1 MDSLVGYTGF
11 VGSNLHNARQ
21 FDNVY
26 NSGNIKMAYGTEPDL
41 LVYSGLRAEKYMANQ
56 YPEKDF
62 QAILEAIENIKAI
75 NPKKLV
81 LISTI
86 DVYNDP
92 FNVDENTPIQEETLE
107 PYGLNRYYLE
117 KWVMKNYNEYL
128 IVRLPGLYG
137 LNLKKNFIYDFINII
152 PFMLTENKYTELLEK
167 DLSLNQYYDKLDNG
181 FYKCNVNNEKD
192 KKILRTIF
200 QKIGFSALNF
210 TDSRGV
216 FQFYNLKYLWGHIEK
231 ALERKIKV
239 LNLAVEPVQINEI
252 YRYITGNNFQNE
264 ILNKKIP
271 NYNFKTIH
279 KELCVKN
286 GYLFEK
292 EFVLE
297 DIKRFVEGLV

>member
-1 MDSLVGYTGF
+1 MNSLVGYTGF
-11 VGSNLHNARQ
+11 VGANLHYAKK

-26 NSGNIKMAYGTEPDL
+26 NSQNIEMAYGTEPDL
-41 LVYSGLRAEKYMANQ
+41 LVYSGVRAEKYMANQ

-62 QAILEAIENIKAI
+62 QTILEAIENIKAI
-75 NPKKLV
+75 KPKKLV

-86 DVYNDP
+86 DVYSEP
-92 FNVDENTPIQEETLE
+92 FNVDENTPIQEEGLE
-107 PYGLNRYYLE
+107 PYGFNRYHLE
-117 KWVMKNYNEYL
+117 KWVMDNYSEYL

-137 LNLKKNFIYDFINII
+137 KNLKKNFIYDFINVI
-152 PFMLTENKYTELLEK
+152 PSMLTEGKYMELLEK
-167 DLSLNQYYDKLDNG
+167 EPSLSQYYDKLENG
-181 FYKCNVNNEKD
+181 FYKCNVIDED
-192 KKILRTIF
+192 KKKVLKTIF
-200 QKIGFSALNF
+200 RELGFSALNF

-216 FQFYNLKYLWGHIEK
+216 FQFYNLKYLWGHIEE
-231 ALERKIKV
+231 ALKHNIKI
-239 LNLAVEPVQINEI
+239 LNLAVEPVQINEV

-264 ILNKKIP
+264 FSNKKVP

-279 KELCVKN
+279 KELCKKN